1 MTIGLFYSFDTKTEN
16 FVTFAGRNH
25 QNTKSMATVTL
36 QYDGRSASA
45 KSLLAF
51 LRTLNFVKICE
62 DSEPEYNP
70 EMVAKVKRGQT
81 AFSEGK
87 CVTIKAEDIWN

>member
-1 MTIGLFYSFDTKTEN
+1 MQGETIK
-16 FVTFAGRNH
+16 
-25 QNTKSMATVTL
+25 NTKSMATITL

-62 DSEPEYNP
+62 DSEPEYDP

-81 AFSEGK
+81 AFREGK

>member
-1 MTIGLFYSFDTKTEN
+1 MQGETIK
-16 FVTFAGRNH
+16 
-25 QNTKSMATVTL
+25 NTKSMATITL

-62 DSEPEYNP
+62 DSEPEYDP
-70 EMVAKVKRGQT
+70 EMVDKVKRGRT
-81 AFSEGK
+81 AYREGQR
-87 CVTIKAEDIWN
+87 VANKATTPRH